1 MMTPSSSPGAPSRKI
16 IVLGAGISG
25 LTCAYRL
32 HQAGIDVEVL
42 DREAAPGG
50 VMQTRAVD
58 GFLTEGGP
66 NSFQSGEEVLSLI
79 HDVGLDGELLEA
91 DAQMP
96 RYIYFRGQ
104 LHRAPMGP
112 GALIFTKLLSAGA
125 KLKLV
130 REPWAPSNPD
140 GHEES
145 IREFVTRRLGGELHD
160 VMLAPLVSGIYA
172 GDTAKLSMQSVFPLL
187 VELETKY
194 GGLLKGFMRHMK
206 AERKKR
212 EAEGR
217 AKTRRTLCSF
227 KNGLKTFPVKIAGQL
242 GGRVHLNCE
251 VRAVRANPGGGFTL
265 EVQENGAMQEYR
277 SDRLVLATPVFE
289 TAEHLKNLAVSLS
302 AHPWPKTL
310 SVEFTQAAT
319 DLASIELPPLAGVC
333 LAWKKSD
340 VPHNLNGFGFLI
352 PRTEGIRLL
361 GCIWSSSLYP
371 HRAPDGWTLL
381 TNFIGGAT
389 DPEIISLSEGQLVDA
404 VRNDLQTILGM
415 SAAPR
420 VVTVN
425 RYDHAIPQYNL
436 GHKARIDAARH
447 AVGQI
452 PGLYLAGNYLSGVSV
467 GDCIK
472 QAHETVKQILSAD
485 EHG

>member
-1 MMTPSSSPGAPSRKI
+1 
-16 IVLGAGISG
+16 
-25 LTCAYRL
+25 
-32 HQAGIDVEVL
+32 
-42 DREAAPGG
+42 
-50 VMQTRAVD
+50 MQTSVVD

-96 RYIYFRGQ
+96 RYIFFRGK

-112 GALIFTKLLSAGA
+112 GALIATTLLSVRA
-125 KLKLV
+125 KLKLI
-130 REPWAPSNPD
+130 REPWAPRNPD

-145 IREFVTRRLGGELHD
+145 IREFVTRRLGRELHD

-194 GGLLKGFMRHMK
+194 GGLLKGFMKHMK
-206 AERKKR
+206 AEREKR
-212 EAEGR
+212 EAEGKPR
-217 AKTRRTLCSF
+217 RRRTLCSF
-227 KNGLKTFPVKIAGQL
+227 KNGLKTLPVKITGHL

-251 VRAVRANPGGGFTL
+251 VRAARAKPGGGFTL
-265 EVQENGAMQEYR
+265 EVMENGAMRHYE

-289 TAEHLKNLAVSLS
+289 TAEHLKDVAASLS
-302 AHPWPKTL
+302 ADPWPKTL
-310 SVEFTQAAT
+310 RSELTEAAT
-319 DLASIELPPLAGVC
+319 GLASIDLPPLAGVC
-333 LAWKKSD
+333 LAWKKSE
-340 VPHNLNGFGFLI
+340 VPHDLDGFGFLI

-361 GCIWSSSLYP
+361 GCIWSSSLFSQ
-371 HRAPDGWTLL
+371 RAPEGWALL

-404 VRNDLQTILGM
+404 VRNDLRTILGM
-415 SAAPR
+415 TAAPR

-425 RYDHAIPQYNL
+425 RYEHAIPQYNL
-436 GHKARIDAARH
+436 GHKVRIDAAGH
-447 AVGQI
+447 AVTQV

-472 QAHETVKQILSAD
+472 QAHETVKQILSPD
-485 EHG
+485 EH